1 MYATV
6 LLVIYLLV
14 HDSVQQS
21 QSFQP
26 CTLANERNEQQN
38 TEIDPSVTDHSDSPD
53 NSFQGQKHRSGQ
65 NQSIYDGDTNKY
77 QDTFEQRLNISG
89 PGPWEQHTTTTSQ
102 TTTEYVPLIF
112 DYPLSEGE
120 PLSTFTFSND
130 YDEVHSKDGIQDPFP
145 KATEAPKDEIGDRPT
160 SQIAEPNDNQT
171 NIVTIDSDWKPQ
183 TTENIDNKRKS
194 WQVSVFSAQ
203 EQPYLRVCG
212 ASMVSRATVISGKQ
226 ARSIQLFKI
235 REQPRYLH
243 TRARPGRWDPAGW
256 SMTPSRNL
264 CGPGTCKIQFLGSF
278 FHRHFGHRSLW
289 RLTSN
294 AAHCFWKE
302 GEGLLPASQFA
313 VGAGEVLTYR
323 LDDYSSY
330 RQQNDVGSIKVPP
343 TFNGAVT
350 NYQHDIAV
358 VHLAKSFYD
367 STGMRPVC
375 ISFDEDLEKEQMK
388 PGNIATTLG
397 VGLLQRGKL
406 TELQTLKVPYVSSED
421 CKRTLDKNAL
431 QYFTEDKICAG
442 FEPGTSPVLG
452 EICIRDP
459 GAGLAFHLGDN
470 QDLAKGI
477 AVPFLRG
484 VASRSHPCDANQ
496 RTLYTNV
503 RIHRAFLEENIQGVV
518 EECGKY
524 YPQLGALLARNERQ
538 FICNC
543 YC

>member
-38 TEIDPSVTDHSDSPD
+38 TEIDPNVTDHSDSPH

-65 NQSIYDGDTNKY
+65 NQSIYDGDMNKN
-77 QDTFEQRLNISG
+77 QDTFEQRLNTS
-89 PGPWEQHTTTTSQ
+89 GPWEQHTTTTSQ
-102 TTTEYVPLIF
+102 TTTEYVPLIL

-183 TTENIDNKRKS
+183 TTENIDNKRQS

-212 ASMVSRATVISGKQ
+212 ASMVSRATVIS
-226 ARSIQLFKI
+226 
-235 REQPRYLH
+235 
-243 TRARPGRWDPAGW
+243 
-256 SMTPSRNL
+256 
-264 CGPGTCKIQFLGSF
+264 
-278 FHRHFGHRSLW
+278 
-289 RLTSN
+289 